1 MLNARSLQGLK
12 VIALIAGSH
21 QPVNSKQ
28 LSLELRLS
36 ISYIEGLLKDL
47 KQADLVVATRG
58 PGGGYLLPNSARL
71 LSAWDVVQCFEQEES
86 EVMVDRTDEYE
97 SSLEIGRELH
107 EIKKDF
113 LQNFPIAKMISAIPM
128 AEKPSTALQ
137 LSRHFKPL
145 RTAPLPRAPNS
156 VFDLSKFMQLH
167 IADASAV

>member
-47 KQADLVVATRG
+47 KQAGLVVATRG
-58 PGGGYLLPNSARL
+58 PGGGYLLPHSARV
-71 LSAWDVVQCFEQEES
+71 LSAWDVVSCFEQEES
-86 EVMVDRTDEYE
+86 EAMLDRTDEYV
-97 SSLEIGRELH
+97 SSLAVGHELH
-107 EIKKDF
+107 EIKKGF
-113 LQNFPIAKMISAIPM
+113 LQNFPIAKMISDIPM
-128 AEKPSTALQ
+128 TVKPSSALQ

-145 RTAPLPRAPNS
+145 RPAPMPRAPNS

-167 IADASAV
+167 TADASAV